1 MSFLNASLLLAFAAG
16 AVPIV
21 LHLMSRREPR
31 RVTFPAV
38 RFLTRRFESNRAR
51 IRVRRW
57 WLLALRVLALVAVAA
72 ALAHP
77 VIRRDVSVVWI
88 TIGLVALLGVGL
100 LAMASVAAVR
110 TGKGAAIGFLA
121 AAIAAFLVALGW
133 GGYTAASGPSP
144 TIDSASPVAIAIVID
159 NSPTIGWR
167 TSDDDR
173 VTRIRELAAWLI
185 SRVPVSSRIAV
196 VDRSSTPAAFSLD
209 VAGALS
215 KVDAVQPLQVTTP
228 IASRIDAA
236 VRLVRT
242 SELEN
247 RQVVVVTDL
256 AETTWRDDARGVD
269 VAATI
274 GAEPPVAVTIFDLGE
289 FRGVNRSLGLPS
301 VVDATPPR
309 GTATP
314 IVATVHV
321 SRPSDTDGEN
331 AADGDATG
339 RDSTSGE
346 EPIESEPAEG
356 ETTGEAVGG
365 NVSVTAELQLYE
377 SDPRLPVVRD
387 GRVERPAARRV
398 DRTSRRV
405 PIGGFGELLLT
416 VPPLEPGTHH
426 VAIRLSGDDPFV
438 VDDRRY
444 LTLRVLP
451 PSPLLIVGDRKS
463 DADVLAAAIAA
474 PFEVGD
480 PQAEYA
486 AERIGYEDLPAV
498 SLDGYDAIVLH
509 DPPVSAT
516 RDRMLQSFVQD
527 GGRLMISL
535 GPAMGEADSRAE
547 ADAGAEADGGA
558 ETDAGPLL
566 PEPRRRWRPVDPGTF
581 LEVVRADH
589 PLWDPFAGQSDTA
602 RWSDFPVHQYW
613 QLETGNADRVLA
625 GFAGTGHPAIIER
638 RVAEGSVLVIA
649 TPLPALSDRTR
660 RWNELFT
667 ASDAWPAFVL
677 VRQISET
684 MSGRSEVAA
693 DTAVGEPYLA
703 RLERRDESAR
713 SAADG
718 DALRAGESAS
728 GESGSEESGSREVSD
743 STTAR
748 VQLFPPGD
756 RMPVPLRVADGDA
769 SRVAVRDVAEAG
781 TYWIRGTDLE
791 GGFSANLDEQAT
803 SLSRVDPAG
812 LDVWFGPDSYLLAS
826 TREEIELAEAEG
838 TASVSLRS
846 PAMLLAAILFVL
858 EQLLGNRFYRSS
870 ARSDGTSSVAGA
882 KPAAGGTVAA

>member
-1 MSFLNASLLLAFAAG
+1 MTFLNASLLFAFAAG
-16 AVPIV
+16 AVPIL

-110 TGKGAAIGFLA
+110 SGKGAAIGFLA
-121 AAIAAFLVALGW
+121 AALAAFLVALGW

-144 TIDSASPVAIAIVID
+144 MLDSGSPVAIAIVID
-159 NSPTIGWR
+159 NSPTSGWR

-173 VTRIRELAAWLI
+173 IARIRELATWLI

-196 VDRSSTPAAFSLD
+196 IDRSSTPAAFSLD
-209 VAGALS
+209 VAGAVS
-215 KVDAVQPLQVTTP
+215 RVDAVRPLQVTTP

-269 VAATI
+269 VAGTV
-274 GAEPPVAVTIFDLGE
+274 GADPPVAVTVFDLGE
-289 FRGVNRSLGLPS
+289 FRGLNRSLALPR

-314 IVATVHV
+314 LVATVHV
-321 SRPSDTDGEN
+321 SRPGDTDE
-331 AADGDATG
+331 ADTDEADATNG
-339 RDSTSGE
+339 SGGTDGGA
-346 EPIESEPAEG
+346 SEKAV
-356 ETTGEAVGG
+356 TGD
-365 NVSVTAELQLYE
+365 VSVTAELQLYE

-387 GRVERPAARRV
+387 GQVERPAARRV
-398 DRTSRRV
+398 DRTNRRL

-426 VAIRLSGDDPFV
+426 VAIRLGGDDPLAL
-438 VDDRRY
+438 DDRRH

-474 PFEVGD
+474 PYEVGD

-498 SLDGYDAIVLH
+498 SLDGFDAIVLH

-516 RDRMLQSFVQD
+516 RDRMLQAFVRR

-535 GPAMGEADSRAE
+535 GPAMSGTDSAAE
-547 ADAGAEADGGA
+547 AGPAAERA
-558 ETDAGPLL
+558 AGPLL
-566 PEPRRRWRPVDPGTF
+566 PQPRRRWRPVDPGTF

-589 PLWDPFAGQSDTA
+589 PLWDPFAGQSDTV

-613 QLETGNADRVLA
+613 QLELAEADRVLA
-625 GFAGTGHPAIIER
+625 RFAGTGHPAIVER
-638 RVAEGSVLVIA
+638 RVGEGSVLVIA
-649 TPLPALSDRTR
+649 TPVPALSDRTR

-667 ASDAWPAFVL
+667 ASDSWPAFVL
-677 VRQISET
+677 VRQITET

-693 DTAVGEPYLA
+693 DTTVGQPHLARLTRREEPASSTADANAADADAAAVGE
-703 RLERRDESAR
+703 S
-713 SAADG
+713 G
-718 DALRAGESAS
+718 AGESGA
-728 GESGSEESGSREVSD
+728 GEEAD
-743 STTAR
+743 STKGR
-748 VQLFPPGD
+748 VQLFVPGD
-756 RMPVPLRVADGDA
+756 RMPVPLRVAGDDA
-769 SRVAVRDVAEAG
+769 SRVTVRDVPEAG
-781 TYWIRGTDLE
+781 TYWIRGTGWK
-791 GGFSANLDEQAT
+791 GGFSANLDQEST

-812 LDVWFGPDSYLLAS
+812 LDLWFGPDGYELAS
-826 TREEIELAEAEG
+826 TREAIELAEAEG

-870 ARSDGTSSVAGA
+870 GRSDGASSAAGA
-882 KPAAGGTVAA
+882 KPSGGRTVAA

>member
-110 TGKGAAIGFLA
+110 SGKRAAIGFLA

-144 TIDSASPVAIAIVID
+144 TIDTASPVAIAIVID
-159 NSPTIGWR
+159 NSPTLGWR

-173 VTRIRELAAWLI
+173 VARVRELAAWLI
-185 SRVPVSSRIAV
+185 SRVPASSRIAV

-215 KVDAVQPLQVTTP
+215 KVDAVRPLQVTTP

-247 RQVVVVTDL
+247 RQVVVVSDL

-269 VAATI
+269 VAGTV
-274 GAEPPVAVTIFDLGE
+274 GAEPPVAVTVFDLGD

-314 IVATVHV
+314 LVATVHV
-321 SRPSDTDGEN
+321 SRPNDTNGEN
-331 AADGDATG
+331 ATDGDTVG
-339 RDSTSGE
+339 RDSKGDTESGGGE
-346 EPIESEPAEG
+346 AGEAAASERAASQR
-356 ETTGEAVGG
+356 AVGG
-365 NVSVTAELQLYE
+365 EVSVTAELQLYE
-377 SDPRLPVVRD
+377 SDSPLPVVRD

-426 VAIRLSGDDPFV
+426 VAIRLSGDDPLA

-480 PQAEYA
+480 PQSEYA

-498 SLDGYDAIVLH
+498 SLEGFDAIVLH

-516 RDRMLQSFVQD
+516 RDRMLQSFVRR
-527 GGRLMISL
+527 GGRLTISL
-535 GPAMGEADSRAE
+535 GPAMREADS
-547 ADAGAEADGGA
+547 GAKA
-558 ETDAGPLL
+558 DAGPLL

-581 LEVVRADH
+581 LEVARAEH

-613 QLETGNADRVLA
+613 QLETEDADRVLA
-625 GFAGTGHPAIIER
+625 RFAGTGHPAIVER
-638 RVAEGSVLVIA
+638 RVGEGSVLVIA

-660 RWNELFT
+660 GWNELFT

-693 DTAVGEPYLA
+693 ETSVGEPYLA
-703 RLERRDESAR
+703 RLEGRDEPTR
-713 SAADG
+713 SAADADAVRAGASASEGAGSQEDG
-718 DALRAGESAS
+718 DA
-728 GESGSEESGSREVSD
+728 
-743 STTAR
+743 TTAR

-756 RMPVPLRVADGDA
+756 RMPVPLRVTGNDA
-769 SRVAVRDVAEAG
+769 SRVTVREVPEAG
-781 TYWIRGTDLE
+781 TYWIRGTGLE
-791 GGFSANLDEQAT
+791 GGFSANVDEETT

-812 LDVWFGPDSYLLAS
+812 LDLWFGPDGYRLAS
-826 TREEIELAEAEG
+826 TREEVELAEAEG

-846 PAMLLAAILFVL
+846 PMMLLAAILFVL

-870 ARSDGTSSVAGA
+870 GRSDGTSSVTGA
-882 KPAAGGTVAA
+882 KPTGGGTVAA